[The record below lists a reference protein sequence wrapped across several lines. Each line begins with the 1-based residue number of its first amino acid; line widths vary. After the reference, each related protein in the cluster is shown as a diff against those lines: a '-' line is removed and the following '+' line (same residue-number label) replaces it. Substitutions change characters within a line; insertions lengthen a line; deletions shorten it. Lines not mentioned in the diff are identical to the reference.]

1 MPDRP
6 IADRHS
12 GAKVIFRVGGALF
25 ALPAK
30 DVTRIAPLP
39 RLAPLPGLVSPFLGV
54 TSVSDRIVPV
64 IDLGAALGLATAL
77 GSGELVVARYGKDI
91 YALRVDQVVRIAAD
105 RGAEHDAAA
114 GRQLDVAELLAGLR
128 LPRAVHGGP
137 GERTDRAGVPVSPIE
152 PGVARRRRF
161 EQAALV
167 VETDKASYLVPL
179 ASIITLTDEL
189 AVAAVPDPDPVFA
202 GAAIYR
208 GQAVPVVRLDRLLGE
223 PAGPGPHAYV
233 IVAHRGA
240 VVLAV
245 KRIGALVAGADPDRL
260 LPLARLLDAIL
271 PPQSEPF
278 AAQADMRA
286 DLDERRPQRH
296 QRYLVVEIGDHAY
309 ALALRDVHRVQSECR
324 IVPVGAGRLHVD
336 GLTTIGGRV
345 LPLLDATAAFD
356 VAATPDAAGGYVV
369 VSNPSAGAFVLPVK
383 SRMRIVSIPD
393 EALRPIGQDAP
404 VTAIAA
410 IDGVAVRVL
419 SAPLL
424 ARRAGWRR
432 DAA

>member
-1 MPDRP
+1 MPDRL
-6 IADRHS
+6 IADRHA
-12 GAKVIFRVGGALF
+12 GAKVIFRIAGALF

-30 DVTRIAPLP
+30 DVIRIAPLP

-64 IDLGAALGLATAL
+64 IDLGATLGLAASAP
-77 GSGELVVARYGKDI
+77 GGGELVVARHGNDV
-91 YALRVDQVVRIAAD
+91 YALRVDQVVRIAPD
-105 RGAEHDAAA
+105 RGAENDAAA
-114 GRQLDVAELLAGLR
+114 GRQLDLAEFLAGLR
-128 LPRAVHGGP
+128 LPRAVPTGP
-137 GERTDRAGVPVSPIE
+137 GERTDRTGVPVNPTE
-152 PGVARRRRF
+152 PGAARRRSF
-161 EQAALV
+161 DQAALV

-189 AVAAVPDPDPVFA
+189 AVAAVPHPDPVFA

-208 GQAVPVVRLDRLLGE
+208 GHAIPVVRLDRLLGE
-223 PAGPGPHAYV
+223 PAGAGPHAFAM
-233 IVAHRGA
+233 VAHRGA

-260 LPLARLLDAIL
+260 LPLARLLDPIL
-271 PPQSEPF
+271 PLQSEPF
-278 AAQADMRA
+278 APQG
-286 DLDERRPQRH
+286 DLDERRPQPH

-309 ALALRDVHRVQSECR
+309 ALALREVHRVQSECR
-324 IVPVGAGRLHVD
+324 IVPVGAGRLQVD

-345 LPLLDATAAFD
+345 LPLLDPATALD
-356 VAATPDAAGGYVV
+356 VAATPDTAGGYVV
-369 VSNPSAGAFVLPVK
+369 VSNPTGGDFVLPVK
-383 SRMRIVSIPD
+383 SRMRIIPIPD

-404 VTAIAA
+404 VTAIAS
-410 IDGVAVRVL
+410 IDGVAIRVL